1 MHPLTLVANLPT
13 FRHDAPSYLPAM
25 PATGAQPKIRAQS
38 DLEAIDSWLAQYA
51 PKKRLPGDEV
61 DADGSELTYQAY
73 RREIER
79 FWLWLQ
85 LRAAQ
90 NKRRGWRSPRL
101 APGETEESNP
111 EAACFRLIDLM
122 LEDADAFRDWL
133 RDPQPRAQLC
143 VLEDPLDT
151 RPVKRPHRKIKDKEG
166 NLIDNPAWRPFV
178 TGLSATGAAGALRAV
193 NCCLNFLVDA
203 RYIDGNPFKL
213 GRRRKAGKSS
223 REVKTVRNFLPKA
236 VRQYLA
242 NYIETLP
249 DETRRDERKKARL
262 RFLLRWYH
270 HTGLRI
276 HEMAKALTSDLNYDL
291 DNHAWSLTVLG
302 KGHKQVT
309 LPLSDAAMRDLY
321 HYRDSIAHY
330 PTPSTEKDEPIVFDL
345 SGKEGLTV
353 KALHKILKE
362 FFAEAAAAT
371 ADPRI
376 AEVLSK
382 ASTHWL
388 RHSAGTARARANWPA
403 HLLQAFM
410 RHSNLATTGQYLHA
424 EDDELRQAAEA
435 FSVVE

>member
-1 MHPLTLVANLPT
+1 MHPLPHIGNLPT
-13 FRHDAPSYLPAM
+13 FSHTEPNYLPVTA
-25 PATGAQPKIRAQS
+25 PAVGSRPLIDAQD
-38 DLEAIDSWLAQYA
+38 DLAAIDTWLAQYA
-51 PKKRLPGDEV
+51 N
-61 DADGSELTYQAY
+61 ADDCSPLTYKAY

-85 LRAAQ
+85 I
-90 NKRRGWRSPRL
+90 RGAERIRQGWSKF
-101 APGETEESNP
+101 PGETESRF
-111 EAACFRLIDLM
+111 ALADLTF
-122 LEDADAFRDWL
+122 EDANAFRQWL
-133 RDPQPRAQLC
+133 RDPQPRAELC
-143 VLEDPLDT
+143 LVVDPATDS
-151 RPVKRPHRKIKDKEG
+151 RNIKLPARQIKEASG
-166 NLIDNPAWRPFV
+166 QKVANPAWRPFV
-178 TGLSATGAAGALRAV
+178 SGLSPSGAAAALRAV
-193 NCCLNFLVDA
+193 NCMCNFLVDA
-203 RYIDGNPFKL
+203 RYLPANPFKL

-223 REVKTVRNFLPKA
+223 REVKTVQHFLPKV

-242 NYIETLP
+242 DYIETLP
-249 DETRRDERKKARL
+249 SGTRREARRKARL
-262 RFLLRWYH
+262 KFLLRWYH

-276 HEMAKALTSDLNYDL
+276 HEMAKARTTDLRYNL
-291 DNHAWSLTVLG
+291 DQHTWSLTVLG
-302 KGHKQVT
+302 KGQKEVQ

-321 HYRDSIAHY
+321 HYRDSVAHY
-330 PTPSTEKDEPIVFDL
+330 PTPSTDKDAPIVFDL
-345 SGKEGLTV
+345 SGKDGLTV

-376 AEVLSK
+376 AEVLGK